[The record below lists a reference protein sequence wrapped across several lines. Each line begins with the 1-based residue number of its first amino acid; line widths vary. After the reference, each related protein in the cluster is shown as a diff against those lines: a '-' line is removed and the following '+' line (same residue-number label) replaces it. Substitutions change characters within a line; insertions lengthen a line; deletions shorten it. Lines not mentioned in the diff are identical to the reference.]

1 METKDLSYYKTAI
14 NLAQFM
20 IDFYGFKE
28 AARSSE
34 NYPRLKNPETG
45 ELYIIKKNS
54 KGHYTYF
61 NPYDYSDRGKTII
74 DFLQDKHSTDKFTFT
89 IGHVRKK
96 LDYFL
101 KNGYLEK
108 QVKSKYNNIK
118 LKSSNDFNLD
128 DFNIKP
134 LFDTSYLNDRGI
146 SNETIK
152 HPIFKGC
159 IFNNT
164 HIDEKTGIKHINTVY
179 LMVNADKERIPAII
193 QKNKNFSGAFGE
205 KGQALVA
212 SKLLNKNPI
221 DNLIVMESFDDCL
234 SHFELN
240 KSKLENKNIRY
251 VATGGS
257 ITDKQIDLISEIITK
272 QQVKNLSL
280 SFDNDNAGYF
290 FRCQT
295 LARLTFEDA
304 NYYKKNPLAHAHIE
318 VSKIDGNDKLG
329 IAQFIYVTKDKETSI
344 ATAQNFADFF
354 NKHQQLDK
362 YVEGKSFFLKHKEI
376 GDFHVKIQVEFK
388 NLKEHW
394 EDLGNFIEDLRFSNK
409 LAFQRDVPILKD
421 FNEDLQAQ
429 KFIHKDWF
437 IYKNEIY
444 QNDVKSYLNAVKLS
458 GLYSQKDIEKG
469 ILKFQSL
476 NEEHKNVRFLKDI
489 FPLKNEIG
497 QVKNEKNLEL

>member
-1 METKDLSYYKTAI
+1 MEKKDLSYYKTAI

-20 IDFYGFKE
+20 IDNYGFQE

-45 ELYIIKKNS
+45 ELYIIKKNN

-74 DFLQDKHSTDKFTFT
+74 DFLQDRHSNDKFTFT
-89 IGHVRKK
+89 IGHVRKI
-96 LDYFL
+96 LDNFL
-101 KNGYLEK
+101 NNGYLEK
-108 QVKSKYNNIK
+108 QEHSKFNNIK
-118 LKSSNDFNLD
+118 IKSSNDFNLD

-134 LFDTSYLNDRGI
+134 LYDTSYLNNRGI
-146 SNETIK
+146 SNQTIN

-164 HIDEKTGIKHINTVY
+164 HIDDKTGQKHINTVY
-179 LMVNADKERIPAII
+179 LMVNSDKSRIPAII

-212 SKLLNKNPI
+212 SKIISKMPI

-240 KSKLENKNIRY
+240 NKRLENINIRY

-295 LARLTFEDA
+295 LAGLTFEDEKF
-304 NYYKKNPLAHAHIE
+304 YKKNPLAKAHIE

-329 IAQFIYVTKDKETSI
+329 IAQFIYVTQDKETSI
-344 ATAQNFADFF
+344 ATAQKFADFF

-362 YVEGKSFFLKHKEI
+362 YVEGKSFKLQQKEI
-376 GDFHVKIQVEFK
+376 GNFHVKIQVEFK

-394 EDLGNFIEDLRFSNK
+394 EVLGNFIEDLKFSNK
-409 LAFQRDVPILKD
+409 LEFKREVPILKD
-421 FNEDLQAQ
+421 FNEDLQAL

-444 QNDVKSYLNAVKLS
+444 TNDVKSYLNAVKLS
-458 GLYSQKDIEKG
+458 GNYAQEDIHKG
-469 ILKFQSL
+469 MLKFESL
-476 NEEHKNVRFLKDI
+476 NETHKNVNFLKDM

-497 QVKNEKNLEL
+497 ERNEQLFKL